1 MIRSQR
7 VGDVVSVG
15 RAHRDVARPL
25 AAVGASSSAGGD
37 S

>member
-7 VGDVVSVG
+7 VGDVVS
-15 RAHRDVARPL
+15 ADQFHHDVVRPL
-25 AAVGASSSAGGD
+25 AAVGVSSCAGGD